1 MILYYNVAIVIII
14 INNRIQFIVIMIWS
28 REDTIVLRPLRYD
41 DNGQDGSVRAQN
53 FEGTAKLWFY
63 PV

>member
-1 MILYYNVAIVIII
+1 MILYYNVTIVIII

-28 REDTIVLRPLRYD
+28 REGTIVLRPLRYN
-41 DNGQDGSVRAQN
+41 DNNQDGSVHAQN